1 MARKLFGTDGIRG
14 VAGEFPLDP
23 VTVYCVG
30 AALGQFL
37 AAANP
42 EPEVIV
48 GVDTRESGPALAGY
62 LAGGLAAAGARVRF
76 AGVITTPGVAYLTRT
91 NHFVAGVMIS
101 ASHNP
106 FQDNGIK
113 VFDHSG
119 YKLPDP
125 VEERLEEQ
133 ILTLSAERPEPVCAQ
148 LAEDPSL
155 DKAYLDYLVSTFPY
169 RLEGWRI
176 ALDCAHGAASLLA
189 PALFERLGAAV
200 EAIGCEPDGRN
211 INQECGALHLEPLRQ
226 LVRASRAK
234 AGVALDGD
242 ADRCI
247 LVSPSGQIVDG
258 DGILLVTARY
268 LARRGRLPG
277 PGGKPAVVATVM
289 SNLGLEKALERE
301 GIAMLRAP
309 VGDRYV
315 LEEMLAQG
323 IALGGEQSG
332 HVIFHEYATT
342 GDGLLT
348 ALRVFEALIE
358 DGLNLDESVSGLER
372 YPQRLVNV
380 RVRSRPP
387 LEEIPEVKRALESA
401 QRELSGRGRILL
413 RYSGTELLARV
424 MVEAADQELVDRHAE
439 LVAEA
444 VRSAIGA

>member
-23 VTVYCVG
+23 VTVHCVG
-30 AALGQFL
+30 TALGQLL
-37 AAANP
+37 AASSS
-42 EPEVIV
+42 EPEVVV
-48 GVDTRESGPALAGY
+48 GFDTRESGPALAGY
-62 LAGGLAAAGARVRF
+62 LAGGLAGAGVRVRF
-76 AGVITTPGVAYLTRT
+76 AGVITTPGVAFLTRT

-113 VFDHSG
+113 IFDHSG
-119 YKLPDP
+119 YKLPDQT
-125 VEERLEEQ
+125 EEALEQQ
-133 ILTLSAERPEPVCAQ
+133 ILAASTSRPEPVCAK

-155 DKAYLDYLVSTFPY
+155 DKAYLDHLVSTFPH
-169 RLEGWRI
+169 RLDGWRI
-176 ALDCAHGAASLLA
+176 ALDCAHGAAFSLA
-189 PALFERLGAAV
+189 PALFRQLGAQV
-200 EAIGCEPDGRN
+200 ETIGCAPDGRN
-211 INQECGALHLEPLRQ
+211 INQGCGALHLEPLRR
-226 LVRASRAK
+226 LVQAGSLD

-247 LVSPSGQIVDG
+247 LVAPSGQIVDG

-301 GIAMLRAP
+301 GIAMLRAA

-315 LEEMLAQG
+315 LEEMLRQG

-358 DGLNLDESVSGLER
+358 DGMNLDEGISGLQR
-372 YPQRLVNV
+372 YPQRLLNV
-380 RVRSRPP
+380 PVRCRPP
-387 LEEIPEVKRALESA
+387 LEEIPEVRRALESA
-401 QRELSGRGRILL
+401 ERELSGRGRILL

-424 MVEAADQELVDRHAE
+424 MVEAADQDLVDRHAE
-439 LVAEA
+439 RVAA
-444 VRSAIGA
+444 AIRLAIGV

>member
-30 AALGQFL
+30 KALGRLL
-37 AAANP
+37 AASSS
-42 EPEVIV
+42 EPELVV
-48 GVDTRESGPALAGY
+48 GIDTRESGPALAGY
-62 LAGGLAAAGARVRF
+62 LAGGLAATGVRVRF

-113 VFDHSG
+113 IFDHSG

-125 VEERLEEQ
+125 TEEALEQQ
-133 ILTLSAERPEPVCAQ
+133 ILAASAQRPEPVCAK
-148 LAEDPSL
+148 LAADPSL
-155 DKAYLDYLVSTFPY
+155 DKAYLEYLISTFPH
-169 RLEGWRI
+169 RLDGWRI
-176 ALDCAHGAASLLA
+176 ALDCAHGAAYALA
-189 PALFERLGAAV
+189 PALFRQLGAQV
-200 EAIGCEPDGRN
+200 ETIGCAPDGRN
-211 INQECGALHLEPLRQ
+211 INQGCGALHLEPLRR
-226 LVRASRAK
+226 LVQAGSAN

-247 LVSPSGQIVDG
+247 LVAPSGQIIDG
-258 DGILLVTARY
+258 DGILLMTARY

-289 SNLGLEKALERE
+289 SNLGLEKALEQE

-315 LEEMLAQG
+315 LEEMLRQG

-358 DGLNLDESVSGLER
+358 DGLKLDESISGLQR
-372 YPQRLVNV
+372 YPQRLLNV
-380 RVRSRPP
+380 PVRARPP
-387 LEEIPEVKRALESA
+387 LEEISEVRCALESA
-401 QRELSGRGRILL
+401 ERELSGRGRILL

-444 VRSAIGA
+444 IRNVIGA